1 MDLAAQLAEAREQYH
16 ALLTGQSPSVIV
28 DQNGE
33 RIEYRPASAGKLADY
48 ITQLEAQL
56 AGLKRPNTIRFCT
69 SKGL

>member
-1 MDLAAQLAEAREQYH
+1 MDLAAHLAEAREQYH

-48 ITQLEAQL
+48 INQLEAQL
-56 AGLKRPNTIRFCT
+56 VGLKRPNTIRFCA